1 MAKARTLVGL
11 DVHATKI
18 VAAVLGAES
27 GELRTFRMNGDVG
40 DAAGF
45 CAGLPR
51 PVRVAYEAG
60 PAGYGL
66 ARELAK
72 RGVGCVVAAPSKIP
86 RASGDRV
93 KTDLRDAELLVRL
106 LFAGKLH
113 AVRVPGDEEE
123 ALRDLVRARK
133 AVRVDL
139 MRCRHRL
146 SKLLLRH
153 GIRFD
158 DGPAWTQRH
167 RDWLA
172 QVALE
177 WPAAQ
182 ATLLDCQGSI
192 DALCHRRERL
202 ECEIVALLPD
212 CPWQVQVGRLRC
224 LRGVDTLT
232 AVGLCAEVGDFERF
246 ARAGQLMSYVGLV
259 PSESTTGQQRRLGS
273 ITKTGSAHARRLLIE
288 AAWHYRPRPR
298 IGKALTDRQNGQPP
312 QAIAISWSAQQ
323 RLHRTWARLEARS
336 KRRTIIAVAA
346 ARELAGF
353 CWAITQIEGNSHP
366 RTPPIPAAG
375 SVAAR
380 HARGTRETDL
390 SNPPQQRGWQRPMLE
405 SGSPRRTMVLRHTQ
419 TRVYQPDPRRAQHA
433 GPPPTQPTTAA
444 HPINATARTSPAP
457 LTNHSPYQSDTDTLG
472 SCGVAALVAGLH

>member
-18 VAAVLGAES
+18 VAAVLDVES
-27 GELRTFRMNGDVG
+27 GELRTFRMNGDAG
-40 DAAGF
+40 EAAGF

-60 PAGYGL
+60 PTGYGL

-72 RGVGCVVAAPSKIP
+72 RRVECVVAAPSKIP

-93 KTDLRDAELLVRL
+93 KTDVRDAELLVRL
-106 LFAGKLH
+106 LLAGKLH
-113 AVRVPGDEEE
+113 AVRVPGPEEE
-123 ALRDLVRARK
+123 ALRDLVRARE

-139 MRCRHRL
+139 MRSRHRL

-167 RDWLA
+167 RAWLA

-182 ATLLDCQGSI
+182 ATLLDTQGAI
-192 DALCHRRERL
+192 DALVHRRGQLERG
-202 ECEIVALLPD
+202 IAALVPGS
-212 CPWQVQVGRLRC
+212 PWAVQVGRLRC
-224 LRGVDTLT
+224 LRGIDTLT
-232 AVGLCAEVGDFERF
+232 AVGLCAEIGDFERF
-246 ARAGQLMSYVGLV
+246 ARAEQLMSYVGLV
-259 PSESTTGQQRRLGS
+259 PSESTTGRQRRLGS
-273 ITKTGSAHARRLLIE
+273 ITRTGSEHARRLLVE

-298 IGKALTDRQNGQPP
+298 IGKTLTDRQDGQPAE
-312 QAIAISWSAQQ
+312 AIAVSWSAQQ
-323 RLHRTWARLEARS
+323 RLHRTWTRLEARA

-353 CWAITQIEGNSHP
+353 VWAITQIE
-366 RTPPIPAAG
+366 
-375 SVAAR
+375 
-380 HARGTRETDL
+380 
-390 SNPPQQRGWQRPMLE
+390 
-405 SGSPRRTMVLRHTQ
+405 
-419 TRVYQPDPRRAQHA
+419 
-433 GPPPTQPTTAA
+433 
-444 HPINATARTSPAP
+444 
-457 LTNHSPYQSDTDTLG
+457 
-472 SCGVAALVAGLH
+472 